1 MPGAVPF
8 RDTPGMTPASG
19 VVDIWVN
26 LLPPDAI
33 KAFVGQPGFEGIG
46 DFFGGDFG
54 DASGLDVLVGVMD
67 KVGVDIGVMTAGLS
81 AGTEDFLVLADKQ
94 PGRLLVAAMVDS
106 PTTPR
111 ANVERVRALAQHERF
126 CMVRVSPLVA
136 QYPLNDKLY
145 YPVYAACEELMIP
158 VAINVGIPG
167 PRVRSA
173 CQDPVLL
180 EDVLIDFPELVV
192 IGAHMGHPYEALL
205 IQYMLKWPNLYLS
218 TTAYLAK
225 YMDPALVK
233 FMNTSRG
240 LGRVLFG
247 SDHPFLPLPR
257 ALDEAR
263 ALPLSDQAM
272 EAFLGGTARKLL
284 VKEG

>member
-1 MPGAVPF
+1 MPS
-8 RDTPGMTPASG
+8 TTG

-33 KAFVGQPGFEGIG
+33 KAFMGQPGFEGIG
-46 DFFGGDFG
+46 DFFGGALLDETGG
-54 DASGLDVLVGVMD
+54 DASGLDVLTAVMD
-67 KVGVDIGVMTAGLS
+67 KTGVDIGIMTAGLS
-81 AGTEDFLVLADKQ
+81 AGTEDVLLIADKQ
-94 PGRLLVAAMVDS
+94 PGRLLVSAMVDS
-106 PTTPR
+106 PTTPT
-111 ANVERVRALAQHERF
+111 ANVKRVRALAEHERF

-145 YPVYAACEELMIP
+145 YPVYAACEEAQIP

-180 EDVLIDFPELVV
+180 EDVLIDFPDLVV

-205 IQYMLKWPNLYLS
+205 MQYMLKWPNLYLS

-263 ALPLSDQAM
+263 ALPLSDSAM
-272 EAFLGGTARKLL
+272 EAFLGGTARRLL
-284 VKEG
+284 VRGS

>member
-1 MPGAVPF
+1 MLETGI
-8 RDTPGMTPASG
+8 
-19 VVDIWVN
+19 VDIWVN

-33 KAFVGQPGFEGIG
+33 KAFMGQSGFEGIG

-54 DASGLDVLVGVMD
+54 DASGLDVLIAVMD
-67 KVGVDIGVMTAGLS
+67 RTGVDVGIMTAGLS
-81 AGTEDFLVLADKQ
+81 AGTEDVLTLADKH
-94 PGRLLVAAMVDS
+94 PGRLLVSAMVDS
-106 PTTPR
+106 PTTPT
-111 ANVERVRALAQHERF
+111 ANVARVRALAQHERF

-145 YPVYAACEELMIP
+145 YPVYAACEELRVP

-225 YMDPALVK
+225 YMDAELVK
-233 FMNTSRG
+233 FMSSSRG

-263 ALPLSDQAM
+263 ALPLSPEAM
-272 EAFLGGTARKLL
+272 DAFLGGTARRLL
-284 VKEG
+284 VRES

>member
-1 MPGAVPF
+1 MPSTA
-8 RDTPGMTPASG
+8 G

-33 KAFVGQPGFEGIG
+33 KAFMGQPGFEGIG
-46 DFFGGDFG
+46 GFFGGDFG
-54 DASGLDVLVGVMD
+54 DASGMDVLMTVMD
-67 KVGVDIGVMTAGLS
+67 QTGVDVGVMTAGLS
-81 AGTEDFLVLADKQ
+81 AGTEDVLLLADKQ
-94 PGRLLVAAMVDS
+94 PGRLLVSAMVDS
-106 PTTPR
+106 PTTPMQ
-111 ANVERVRALAQHERF
+111 NVKRVRALAQHDRF

-145 YPVYAACEELMIP
+145 YPIYAACEEAQIP

-205 IQYMLKWPNLYLS
+205 MQYMLKWPNLYLS

-240 LGRVLFG
+240 IGRVLFG
-247 SDHPFLPLPR
+247 SDPPFLPLPR

-263 ALPLSDQAM
+263 ALPLSDEAM
-272 EAFLGGTARKLL
+272 QAFLSGTARRLL
-284 VKEG
+284 VRGG

>member
-1 MPGAVPF
+1 
-8 RDTPGMTPASG
+8 MTPASG

-33 KAFVGQPGFEGIG
+33 KAFMGQPGFEGIG
-46 DFFGGDFG
+46 EFFGGAFG
-54 DASGLDVLVGVMD
+54 DASGLDVLIGVMD
-67 KVGVDIGVMTAGLS
+67 KVGVETGVMTAGLS
-81 AGTEDFLVLADKQ
+81 AGTEDLLTLADKQ
-94 PGRLLVAAMVDS
+94 PGRLLVSAMVDS
-106 PTTPR
+106 PTTPTE
-111 ANVERVRALAQHERF
+111 NVRRVRALASHERF

-145 YPVYAACEELMIP
+145 YPVYAACEDLRLP
-158 VAINVGIPG
+158 VAINIGIPG

-180 EDVLIDFPELVV
+180 EDVLIDFPDLVV

-257 ALDEAR
+257 ALEEAR

-272 EAFLGGTARKLL
+272 DAFLGGTARGLL

>member
-1 MPGAVPF
+1 LPGGVPF
-8 RDTPGMTPASG
+8 RDTPGMTPASD

-111 ANVERVRALAQHERF
+111 VNVERVRALAQHERF

-145 YPVYAACEELMIP
+145 YPIYAACEELRTP

-272 EAFLGGTARKLL
+272 EAFLGGTARRLL

>member
-1 MPGAVPF
+1 VIVSG
-8 RDTPGMTPASG
+8 SG

-33 KAFVGQPGFEGIG
+33 KAFLGQPGFEGIG
-46 DFFGGDFG
+46 EFFGGDFG
-54 DASGLDVLVGVMD
+54 DASGADVLTAAMD
-67 KVGVDIGVMTAGLS
+67 RTGVDIGIMTAGLS
-81 AGTEDFLVLADKQ
+81 AGTEDVLLVADKHS
-94 PGRLLVAAMVDS
+94 GRLLVAAMVDS
-106 PTTPR
+106 PTTPT
-111 ANVERVRALAQHERF
+111 ANVRRVRALAQHERF
-126 CMVRVSPLVA
+126 CLIRVSPLVA

-145 YPVYAACEELMIP
+145 YPVYAACEELGIP

-180 EDVLIDFPELVV
+180 EDVLIDFPNLVV
-192 IGAHMGHPYEALL
+192 IGAHMGHPYESLL
-205 IQYMLKWPNLYLS
+205 IQYMMKWPNLYLS

-225 YMDPALVK
+225 YMDPGLVS
-233 FMNTSRG
+233 FMNSSRG

-257 ALDEAR
+257 ALAEAR
-263 ALPLSDQAM
+263 ALPLSEEAM
-272 EAFLGGTARKLL
+272 DAFLGGSARRLL
-284 VKEG
+284 IRG

>member
-1 MPGAVPF
+1 VSG
-8 RDTPGMTPASG
+8 SG

-26 LLPPDAI
+26 LLPPEAI
-33 KAFVGQPGFEGIG
+33 KAFLGQPGFEGIG
-46 DFFGGDFG
+46 EFFGGDFG
-54 DASGLDVLVGVMD
+54 EASGADVLLAVMD
-67 KVGVDIGVMTAGLS
+67 RTGVDVGIMTAGLS
-81 AGTEDFLVLADKQ
+81 AGTEDVLVVADKY
-94 PGRLLVAAMVDS
+94 PGRLLVSAMVDS
-106 PTTPR
+106 PTTPTV
-111 ANVERVRALAQHERF
+111 NVRRVRALAAHERF
-126 CMVRVSPLVA
+126 CLVRVSPLVA

-145 YPVYAACEELMIP
+145 YPVYAACEELGVP

-180 EDVLIDFPELVV
+180 EDVLIDFPDLVV

-205 IQYMLKWPNLYLS
+205 IQYMMKWPNLYLS

-225 YMDPALVK
+225 YMDSALVK
-233 FMNTSRG
+233 FMDSSRG
-240 LGRVLFG
+240 MGRVLFG

-263 ALPLSDQAM
+263 ALPLSDKAM
-272 EAFLGGTARKLL
+272 DAFLGGTARRLFL
-284 VKEG
+284 AGT

>member
-1 MPGAVPF
+1 
-8 RDTPGMTPASG
+8 
-19 VVDIWVN
+19 
-26 LLPPDAI
+26 LPPDAI
-33 KAFVGQPGFEGIG
+33 KAFMDQPGFEGIG

-54 DASGLDVLVGVMD
+54 DASGLDVLISVMD
-67 KVGVDIGVMTAGLS
+67 KTGVDLGVMTAGLS
-81 AGTEDFLVLADKQ
+81 AGTEDVLTLADKH
-94 PGRLLVAAMVDS
+94 PERLLVSAMVDS
-106 PTTPR
+106 PTTPT
-111 ANVERVRALAQHERF
+111 ANVRRLRALAQHDRF

-145 YPVYAACEELMIP
+145 YPVYGACEELRVP

-167 PRVRSA
+167 PRVRSR

-180 EDVLIDFPELVV
+180 EDVLIDFPDLVV
-192 IGAHMGHPYEALL
+192 IGAHMGHPYESLL
-205 IQYMLKWPNLYLS
+205 MQYMLKWPNLYLS

-257 ALDEAR
+257 AIDEAR

-272 EAFLGGTARKLL
+272 DAFLGGSARRLL
-284 VKEG
+284 VREIGRAHV

>member
-1 MPGAVPF
+1 M
-8 RDTPGMTPASG
+8 
-19 VVDIWVN
+19 I
-26 LLPPDAI
+26 
-33 KAFVGQPGFEGIG
+33 
-46 DFFGGDFG
+46 
-54 DASGLDVLVGVMD
+54 
-67 KVGVDIGVMTAGLS
+67 
-81 AGTEDFLVLADKQ
+81 
-94 PGRLLVAAMVDS
+94 DS
-106 PTTPR
+106 PTTPT
-111 ANVERVRALAQHERF
+111 ANVQRVRELAQHERF
-126 CMVRVSPLVA
+126 CMIRVSPLVA

-145 YPVYAACEELMIP
+145 YPIYAACEELRMP

-192 IGAHMGHPYEALL
+192 IGAHMGHPYESLL
-205 IQYMLKWPNLYLS
+205 MQYMLKWPNLFLS

-247 SDHPFLPLPR
+247 SDHPFLPWPR

-272 EAFLGGTARKLL
+272 DAFLGGTARRLL
-284 VKEG
+284 VKES

>member
-1 MPGAVPF
+1 MPTA
-8 RDTPGMTPASG
+8 AG

-33 KAFVGQPGFEGIG
+33 KAFMGQPGFEGIG
-46 DFFGGDFG
+46 EFFGGAMFDESGG
-54 DASGLDVLVGVMD
+54 DASGMDVLMSMMD
-67 KVGVDIGVMTAGLS
+67 RTGVDVGVMTAGLS
-81 AGTEDFLVLADKQ
+81 AGTEDVLAIADKQ
-94 PGRLLVAAMVDS
+94 AGRLLVSAMVDS
-106 PTTPR
+106 PATPTQ
-111 ANVERVRALAQHERF
+111 NVKRVRELSQHERF

-145 YPVYAACEELMIP
+145 YPIYAACEEAQIP

-167 PRVRSA
+167 PRVRSS

-180 EDVLIDFPELVV
+180 EDVLIDFPDLVV

-205 IQYMLKWPNLYLS
+205 MQYMLKWPNLYLS

-240 LGRVLFG
+240 LSRVLFG

-272 EAFLGGTARKLL
+272 QEFLGGTARRLL
-284 VKEG
+284 VKGS